1 MNDCVITS
9 ARGACATYPHYRSR
23 HSMPHQSSPHN
34 QMWRTWTTWGRH
46 PQWLSHLFHPPHLCS
61 PYSHSHHHSSYHSH
75 QLKPY
80 ARPGLT
86 AVHNNSTP
94 LSSSAFCHREERHQI
109 LFPHRQELS
118 GSMHANMRT
127 GNEGSNQT
135 LSRIVCERTWMTA
148 FHLERNAR
156 LLELPLPWRG
166 ARNMT
171 STVDDTVSVVDSLAK
186 STTPMAWG
194 GKVRRT
200 QRWKGV
206 QREISLGALSR
217 ILHHTG

>member
-1 MNDCVITS
+1 
-9 ARGACATYPHYRSR
+9 
-23 HSMPHQSSPHN
+23 
-34 QMWRTWTTWGRH
+34 
-46 PQWLSHLFHPPHLCS
+46 
-61 PYSHSHHHSSYHSH
+61 
-75 QLKPY
+75 
-80 ARPGLT
+80 
-86 AVHNNSTP
+86 
-94 LSSSAFCHREERHQI
+94 
-109 LFPHRQELS
+109 
-118 GSMHANMRT
+118 MHANMRT

-200 QRWKGV
+200 QR
-206 QREISLGALSR
+206 
-217 ILHHTG
+217 